1 MKKLIIL
8 FSLLLMI
15 TSSCKKE
22 IKIEL
27 KDTYVRLVVDGLL
40 TNEAKRHTIK
50 LSLTS
55 NYFSSI
61 DEEKKAEGAV
71 VSLNDGTNTI
81 ILTETSAGIYQTDS
95 TYKGEIGK
103 TYTLNIEYDKEE
115 YSAVSIMKPVAPID
129 SIGFGIYENYD
140 HDPTAPEQSS
150 LFMYAQE
157 PVTTGDYY
165 LWNYYINGV
174 LKSDTITDVAFAS
187 DEMVNGNYVSDNFP
201 IYGFKANPTDSITLE
216 MRSITKEY
224 YDFLLGIMY
233 ESMMGSSPFSG
244 PPSNVKGNVKNIT
257 NKEKVVMGFFITS
270 AVSKKTKMFE

>member
-8 FSLLLMI
+8 LSLLLI
-15 TSSCKKE
+15 IISACKKE

-40 TNEAKRHTIK
+40 TNEAKRHTVK
-50 LSLTS
+50 LTLTS

-61 DEEKKAEGAV
+61 DEEKKAKGAV
-71 VSLNDGTNTI
+71 VSINDGVNTAV
-81 ILTETSAGIYQTDS
+81 LTETAAGIYQTDS

-103 TYTLNIEYDKEE
+103 TYTLNIKYDDEE
-115 YSAVSIMKPVAPID
+115 YTAASTMKPVAPID

-140 HDPTAPEQSS
+140 PTAPKQNS
-150 LFMYAQE
+150 LFMYGQE
-157 PVTTGDYY
+157 PPTPGDYY

-174 LKSDTITDVAFAS
+174 LKSDTITKVVFAS

-201 IYGFKANPTDSITLE
+201 IYGFIANPNDSITLE

-224 YDFLLGIMY
+224 YDFLMGIMY
-233 ESMMGSSPFSG
+233 ESGMGTSPFSG

-270 AVSKKTKMFE
+270 AVSKKTKIFK